1 MLSLSAKHMG
11 EPYKCDTCG
20 ALFKNRHALTLHR
33 DKIHLGKWFIC
44 HICGKELSDAKLLKG
59 HKRRLHNE

>member
-1 MLSLSAKHMG
+1 MNKVIKETQLAF
-11 EPYKCDTCG
+11 EEFNKCVKD
-20 ALFKNRHALTLHR
+20 RLTLHR
-33 DKIHLGKWFIC
+33 DKIHLGKRFIC

>member
-1 MLSLSAKHMG
+1 MG
-11 EPYKCDTCG
+11 EPYKCDACG
-20 ALFKNRHALTLHR
+20 ALFINRHALTLHR
-33 DKIHLGKWFIC
+33 DKIHLGKRFIC